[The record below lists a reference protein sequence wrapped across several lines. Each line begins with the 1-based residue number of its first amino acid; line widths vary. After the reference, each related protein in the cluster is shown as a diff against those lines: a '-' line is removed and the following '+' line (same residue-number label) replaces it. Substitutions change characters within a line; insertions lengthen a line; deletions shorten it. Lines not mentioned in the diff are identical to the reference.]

1 VTRCPLNIRV
11 HQIPAGEDVGE
22 YVRFSKVRFVT
33 LILAGR
39 VETKRHFSIFVK
51 VRKFFLAKECTEHSG
66 SRSAPRE
73 VRTMVYVS
81 N

>member
-1 VTRCPLNIRV
+1 MTRCPLNIRV

-39 VETKRHFSIFVK
+39 VEMKTHFFVFVK
-51 VRKFFLAKECTEHSG
+51 VAKFLFGE
-66 SRSAPRE
+66 R
-73 VRTMVYVS
+73 VRRT
-81 N
+81 